1 MHNWLKYTA
10 LATVVGLAAC
20 TSSPTGR
27 NQLLLF
33 SDQDMSALGAQSFE
47 QMKQQQK
54 ISKDKKINAYVQC
67 VAKAVTQQVPQQPE
81 FKDWEVVV
89 FDLSLIHI

>member
-47 QMKQQQK
+47 QMKHCLLYTSPSPRDGR
-54 ISKDKKINAYVQC
+54 ISRMPSSA
-67 VAKAVTQQVPQQPE
+67 
-81 FKDWEVVV
+81 
-89 FDLSLIHI
+89 

>member
-33 SDQDMSALGAQSFE
+33 SDPVSYTHLTLPTSG
-47 QMKQQQK
+47 
-54 ISKDKKINAYVQC
+54 
-67 VAKAVTQQVPQQPE
+67 
-81 FKDWEVVV
+81 
-89 FDLSLIHI
+89 